1 MSNKINEQFLT
12 IKEVN
17 KRTGEELTL
26 ISTSESSVQ
35 VVPLMRLGVFVPTL
49 KGTDKAKVTRNTV
62 DASKD
67 FNTLSLYSAEG
78 FEKVIISG
86 PRLDMDTDF
95 KVWIGIISVLTDSD
109 HPVTKEG
116 KIILPFSE
124 FARRCGFPRGRMKQE
139 LRTRLKESIKK
150 IMSTIVEF
158 SKDSG
163 KSTEKTHMVQL
174 MGESTI
180 DLPNDVVI
188 LTPSLSLK
196 DLYASEYKVLLKL
209 KALKSLARKE
219 SAQALYLYLEG
230 LPTNPA
236 PVNIKRFRE
245 RLNLTSRPALQNST
259 IKKALK
265 QLEDIGYLEYQEM
278 RNGRN
283 ITFNIIKRNPKLQ

>member
-1 MSNKINEQFLT
+1 MSNKINEQFLN
-12 IKEVN
+12 IKEIN

-49 KGTDKAKVTRNTV
+49 KGTDKAKITRNTV

-67 FNTLSLYSAEG
+67 FNTLSLYSSEG

-95 KVWIGIISVLTDSD
+95 KVWVGIISVLTDSD
-109 HPVTKEG
+109 HPITKEG
-116 KIILPFSE
+116 KIVIPFSE

-139 LRTRLKESIKK
+139 LRTRLKDSIKK

-163 KSTEKTHMVQL
+163 KPTEKTQMVQL

-180 DLPNDVVI
+180 DIGNDLVL
-188 LTPSLSLK
+188 LTP
-196 DLYASEYKVLLKL
+196 
-209 KALKSLARKE
+209 
-219 SAQALYLYLEG
+219 
-230 LPTNPA
+230 
-236 PVNIKRFRE
+236 
-245 RLNLTSRPALQNST
+245 
-259 IKKALK
+259 
-265 QLEDIGYLEYQEM
+265 
-278 RNGRN
+278 
-283 ITFNIIKRNPKLQ
+283 